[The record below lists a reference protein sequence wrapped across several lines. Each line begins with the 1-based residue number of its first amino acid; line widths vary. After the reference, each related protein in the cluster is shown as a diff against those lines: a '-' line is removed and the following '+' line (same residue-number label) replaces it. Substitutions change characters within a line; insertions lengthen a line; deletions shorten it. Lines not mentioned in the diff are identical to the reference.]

1 MSDEDIIGPV
11 TSRVAE
17 WAANLVYDDIPPD
30 VVEFTKRSILDG
42 IGCAVR
48 GLEFETGALILDFAC
63 GLDAGKPDAGVW
75 GTGID
80 LPVRTAGLVNGTT
93 AHAPNIGDSFN
104 AHPVHTNYL
113 MPQAAIAVAEKEGLS
128 GRDVLTACVAGTEVC
143 LRAAVAT
150 DVSGRGGYF
159 DADGRGWQATGAL
172 GAIGTSVTAARLL
185 GLDPDRMVQALVLGG
200 TQLAGVYRPSGGY
213 MGKSLFAGKAVAG
226 GIENGYVART
236 GFVAGYR
243 LYEDGLCFGSGIV
256 SPDYNLEEAAT
267 GFGAV
272 WRSREVDFCVHPAKK
287 TFNANIDSLLEILR
301 NEKLESGDI
310 ARIDLLSA
318 YVSAHAHDKFR
329 APDNSTEAFNNLRYI
344 AAATAMDGDYWFDQL
359 SEEKYAN
366 ADILRF
372 ASEKV
377 RIVRAPELEKL
388 TGRSW
393 PGGAEI
399 TTTDGQRH
407 RVCFTAHKGEI
418 SNPLTGQELEAKFRR
433 MTERLGP
440 RWADRVVDI
449 VGNLETLDDMRD
461 LKAALR
467 PESARG

>member
-1 MSDEDIIGPV
+1 M
-11 TSRVAE
+11 
-17 WAANLVYDDIPPD
+17 
-30 VVEFTKRSILDG
+30 
-42 IGCAVR
+42 
-48 GLEFETGALILDFAC
+48 
-63 GLDAGKPDAGVW
+63 
-75 GTGID
+75 
-80 LPVRTAGLVNGTT
+80 
-93 AHAPNIGDSFN
+93 
-104 AHPVHTNYL
+104 
-113 MPQAAIAVAEKEGLS
+113 
-128 GRDVLTACVAGTEVC
+128 
-143 LRAAVAT
+143 
-150 DVSGRGGYF
+150 
-159 DADGRGWQATGAL
+159 
-172 GAIGTSVTAARLL
+172 
-185 GLDPDRMVQALVLGG
+185 
-200 TQLAGVYRPSGGY
+200 
-213 MGKSLFAGKAVAG
+213 
-226 GIENGYVART
+226 
-236 GFVAGYR
+236 
-243 LYEDGLCFGSGIV
+243 
-256 SPDYNLEEAAT
+256 
-267 GFGAV
+267 

-318 YVSAHAHDKFR
+318 YVSAHAHDIFR

-359 SEEKYAN
+359 SAEKYAN

-372 ASEKV
+372 ASEQV

-399 TTTDGQRH
+399 TTKDGQRH
-407 RVCFTAHKGEI
+407 RVCFAAHKGEV

-440 RWADRVVDI
+440 RWADRVIDV

-467 PESARG
+467 PDSARG